1 LVFAQRVDPPLS
13 PELVLVSPDLK
24 VRALVE
30 ERTAPPLYVVPP
42 LDEVVPLQP
51 DVAPPQPDVA
61 PPQPD
66 VAPPQP
72 PAPIQISAPAP
83 PREWRLTVGGA
94 TLIALAAIV
103 VFGGGVAVGQFALPT
118 PATRSAASTVIPN
131 TAQATTPTGER
142 EATPVPVRQPEPA
155 AQPTRARVATAKAVR
170 PIPDGGYVLP
180 DQRGR
185 FRLSSNG
192 RTILGLTLDTRCAG
206 LLTLP
211 PIDVGTTGA
220 FAFAGHP
227 AASPRGTT
235 VRVKGRFVSPTEAR
249 GTTEVV
255 RATCREPSNA
265 FAAQLS

>member
-24 VRALVE
+24 VRALME

-42 LDEVVPLQP
+42 LHEVVPLQP
-51 DVAPPQPDVA
+51 DVARPEPDVALPQPDVA
-61 PPQPD
+61 LLP
-66 VAPPQP
+66 P
-72 PAPIQISAPAP
+72 PAPVQISAPAP
-83 PREWRLTVGGA
+83 PPEWRLTVGGA

-103 VFGGGVAVGQFALPT
+103 VFGGGFAVGQFALPT
-118 PATRSAASTVIPN
+118 PATRSAASTVIPK
-131 TAQATTPTGER
+131 TAQATTHTAER
-142 EATPVPVRQPEPA
+142 EPTPVPVRQPDPA
-155 AQPTRARVATAKAVR
+155 PQPTRARAATAKAVS
-170 PIPDGGYVLP
+170 PIPEGGYVSP
-180 DQRGR
+180 EQRGR
-185 FRLSSNG
+185 FRVSGNG
-192 RTILGLTLDTRCAG
+192 RAIVDFTLDTRCAG

-255 RATCREPSNA
+255 RATCREPSKA